1 MHIPGRHSLLS
12 FVLCLSLCLLQS
24 QYVFLHQCIMD
35 SLQPKAGPKSEPL
48 YENTDMIYVNA
59 IALKEYDKQ
68 SKI

>member
-1 MHIPGRHSLLS
+1 
-12 FVLCLSLCLLQS
+12 
-24 QYVFLHQCIMD
+24 MD

-68 SKI
+68 SQIWTEL